1 MTPTTTPGAK
11 PGQPPP
17 IESLAPEQKPN
28 LARGSRGKPVGHL
41 QDLLNAALGDG
52 TLTVDEDYGGMT
64 EDAVML
70 FQHRRSMPINGKVAV
85 EEWRA
90 LATTPRGALICAT
103 ATNWMMQNLCF
114 VDQYPT
120 PQDKLPAIAAG
131 YIGAEETGD
140 NKMGTDARMK
150 EIFEADDLTI
160 GGNTDGYAW
169 CCSYVSLCVQ
179 KLLAQNP
186 WHFSG
191 IVAPREPAVS
201 NFLNSWAPS
210 QGCLIFKPTSKV
222 IKPEAGDIV
231 VFTFSHIG
239 IVETPGTGAVETIEG
254 NTNEEGSR
262 EGKFVMRKTRN
273 LTSVRKFIRLPIKRL
288 LN

>member
-1 MTPTTTPGAK
+1 MSTGTKTAPA
-11 PGQPPP
+11 P
-17 IESLAPEQKPN
+17 IETLPPEEKPRLAK
-28 LARGSRGKPVGHL
+28 GSKGKAVGHL
-41 QDLLNAALGDG
+41 QTLLNAALCEG
-52 TLTVDEDYGGMT
+52 TLPKIDEDFGGMT

-70 FQHRRSMPINGKVAV
+70 FQHRRSLKITGVV
-85 EEWRA
+85 QVDEWRA
-90 LATTPRGALICAT
+90 LASTPMGKLICSTVAPGVPL
-103 ATNWMMQNLCF
+103 MNLVCTI
-114 VDQYPT
+114 DQYPT
-120 PQDKLPAIAAG
+120 PQDKLPGIAAG

-160 GGNTDGYAW
+160 GDNTDGYAW

-186 WHFSG
+186 WHFANV
-191 IVAPREPAVS
+191 VAPRVALVS
-201 NFLNSWAPS
+201 AFLNTWAPA

-239 IVETPGTGAVETIEG
+239 IVETPGASAVDTIEG
-254 NTNEEGSR
+254 NTNEAGSR
-262 EGKFVMRKTRN
+262 EGKFVMRKNRA
-273 LTSVRKFIRLPIKRL
+273 LTVVRRFIRLPIQRL
-288 LN
+288 WG